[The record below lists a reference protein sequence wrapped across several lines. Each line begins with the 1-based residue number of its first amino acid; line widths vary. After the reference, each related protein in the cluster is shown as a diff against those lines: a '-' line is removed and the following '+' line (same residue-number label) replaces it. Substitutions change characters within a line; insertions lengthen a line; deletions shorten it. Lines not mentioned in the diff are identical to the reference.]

1 MAIDADHFYD
11 KVVLLSGATG
21 ELGRE
26 LTNQLLERGARVAL
40 VVRKPWQVD
49 RVREQVGSSDTLV
62 ACVPSQ
68 DAQAAAG
75 AVKGAEDALGP
86 IESFLCPSGAFAASP
101 IGQDPSGQLQSL
113 LEANLLAGATLARA
127 VVGPMKRRRTGSL
140 VFVGS
145 SAVGS
150 GGAGLANYL
159 ASKAALAEW
168 VRALADELNEVGVR
182 AAAVLPGT
190 IDTQANRAAMPDA
203 NTADWLPLAAVARAI
218 LSCAEGSLSGS
229 GPLYPLTPT
238 GV

>member
-11 KVVLLSGATG
+11 KVVLLNGATG

-26 LTNQLLERGARVAL
+26 LTNQLLQRGARVAL
-40 VVRKPWQVD
+40 VVRKAWQVD
-49 RVREQVGSSDTLV
+49 RVREELGSDDVLV

-75 AVKGAEDALGP
+75 VVKGAEDALGP
-86 IESFLCPSGAFAASP
+86 IQSFLCPSGAFAAGP
-101 IGQDPSGQLQSL
+101 IGEDPGGQLQSL

-145 SAVGS
+145 SAVGQ

-159 ASKAALAEW
+159 ASKAALTEW
-168 VRALADELNEVGVR
+168 VRALADELQEVGVR

-190 IDTQANRAAMPDA
+190 IDTQANRKAMPDA
-203 NTADWLPLAAVARAI
+203 NTAGWLPLAAVAGAI
-218 LSCAEGSLSGS
+218 LSCAEGGLPGP
-229 GPLYPLTPT
+229 GPLYPLAPPAA
-238 GV
+238 

>member
-11 KVVLLSGATG
+11 KAVLLSGATG
-21 ELGRE
+21 ELGRA
-26 LTNQLLERGARVAL
+26 LTAQLLERGARVAL
-40 VVRKPWQVD
+40 VVRKPWQVAS
-49 RVREQVGSSDTLV
+49 VREQVGSDAVLV

-75 AVKGAEDALGP
+75 VVKGAEDALGP
-86 IESFLCPSGAFAASP
+86 IQSFLCPSGAFAAGS
-101 IGQDPSGQLQSL
+101 IGQDPSGQLQGL

-145 SAVGS
+145 SAVGAQ
-150 GGAGLANYL
+150 GAGLANYL

-168 VRALADELNEVGVR
+168 VRAFAEELREEGVR

-190 IDTQANRAAMPDA
+190 IDTQANRKAMPDA
-203 NTADWLPLAAVARAI
+203 NPAEWLPLDEVARAI
-218 LSCAEGSLSGS
+218 LRCAQGSLPGP
-229 GPLYPLTPT
+229 GPLYPLAPT